1 MRFEWDEEKRASNL
15 KDHGLDFADA
25 PRVFSGP
32 TVTYE
37 DDRFRYG
44 EQRFVTLGLLQGAP
58 VSIVHTETADCI
70 RIISFRRATPNEENF
85 LFENIASQ
93 LPPVAAGIEAPDQ
106 ADGRAPRARRKT
118 RRPRNRK
125 KRPKARRT

>member
-1 MRFEWDEEKRASNL
+1 MRFEWDEERRASKL

-44 EQRFVTLGLLQGAP
+44 EQRFVTLGLLQG
-58 VSIVHTETADCI
+58 VQVTIVHTESADCI
-70 RIISFRRATPNEENF
+70 RII
-85 LFENIASQ
+85 LFQKSHTQ
-93 LPPVAAGIEAPDQ
+93 
-106 ADGRAPRARRKT
+106 
-118 RRPRNRK
+118 
-125 KRPKARRT
+125 